1 MRQPLQAILN
11 NAGLV
16 IVGALLLAATGH
28 DSRAQE
34 KVTIAAF
41 QGSFVN
47 FPMYVAKDLKLFEKH
62 GVNVDLVYGTG
73 GQVTTMLVSGAT
85 DMAGVSVENG
95 LAVAAKG
102 QDVQLLVLNQTT
114 PPFTLIVRND
124 VKLPNAGAPYPQMLK
139 DLKNLKIGI
148 SNRGASSDHVLQF
161 LIKEAGLDPK
171 SDVQIIAAGEPPS
184 QVASLKN
191 GVIDGALAF
200 EPTQSQAIAGLKIA
214 KSLLDIQ
221 GGEGPEIFREYAY
234 NGLFARRSFIASRG
248 DAIRRIVAAIVE
260 AEEMIN
266 DPAKLDAV
274 TAVAAGN
281 MRGMDPGL
289 LRDYLNK
296 HRAIFVP
303 IATRKAIGN
312 VLQLLSMQGRL
323 ERPLTYEGVVAA
335 EFMPKSFG
343 AQKTN

>member
-1 MRQPLQAILN
+1 MQSLRTLRRVSRP
-11 NAGLV
+11 V
-16 IVGALLLAATGH
+16 ITAALLLVAAGH
-28 DSRAQE
+28 DARAQE

-62 GVNVDLVYGTG
+62 GVNVELVYATG

-85 DMAGVSVENG
+85 DMSGVSVENG

-114 PPFTLIVRND
+114 PPFTLIVRNEIN
-124 VKLPNAGAPYPQMLK
+124 LPNAGKPYPEMLK

-171 SDVQIIAAGEPPS
+171 YDVQIIAAGEPPS

-191 GVIDGALAF
+191 AVIDGAFAF
-200 EPTQSQAIAGLKIA
+200 EPTQSQAISGLKIA
-214 KSLLDIQ
+214 KSVLDIQ

-234 NGLFARRSFIASRG
+234 NGLFARRTFIASHG

-274 TAVAAGN
+274 TAVAVSN
-281 MRGMDPGL
+281 MRGMDPDL
-289 LRDYLNK
+289 LRAYLNK
-296 HRAIFVP
+296 HRGIFVP
-303 IATRKAIGN
+303 IASRKAIGN

-323 ERPLTYEGVVAA
+323 DKPLTYDGVVATD
-335 EFMPKSFG
+335 FMPKSFG
-343 AQKTN
+343 TQKTN